1 MVQPVAGGAAAP
13 AQIDE
18 GTLNDSRTYSCVWR
32 QLRCKSDG
40 ISNPKLK
47 VALTFEPQ
55 TDELIG
61 PDQESTT
68 AATDDNGNTLAS
80 VKADEQLQLPLER
93 PKPVLNKEKG
103 YFYLG
108 REDHADRMFQLEVK
122 IIFGKNLHKALNPHF
137 TPPPDPKYQ
146 MSYNFLDC
154 DIYSTAFGRLDQP
167 DAVASTATARI
178 WATAE
183 DFARF
188 AALMSPIAVRLV
200 CGKVNLAVA
209 EVRY

>member
-1 MVQPVAGGAAAP
+1 M
-13 AQIDE
+13 
-18 GTLNDSRTYSCVWR
+18 
-32 QLRCKSDG
+32 
-40 ISNPKLK
+40 NPPFLLK
-47 VALTFEPQ
+47 
-55 TDELIG
+55 
-61 PDQESTT
+61 
-68 AATDDNGNTLAS
+68 
-80 VKADEQLQLPLER
+80 LPLER
-93 PKPVLNKEKG
+93 PKLVLNKEKG

-108 REDHADRMFQLEVK
+108 REDAADRMFQYEVK

-154 DIYSTAFGRLDQP
+154 DMNSQSFVRLDQP

-183 DFARF
+183 DFAGF
-188 AALMSPIAVRLV
+188 AATMSPITVRLV

-209 EVRY
+209 EINPAKLLSIVPSDIAGLIDRSREEISRDGTARFRPFVKDGDEGGNHP